1 MAYTSK
7 QSARNNQAAEES
19 AVKQAT
25 AQQTAP
31 AFSDQRASTS
41 VQLKQQQMMNAS
53 DTNPLQRVEDE
64 ELLQGKFE
72 TAQLME
78 DEEPLQGKFA
88 PAQLMEEE
96 EPLQGKFETAQ
107 LAEEEELLQ
116 GKFSSPTTAQLEEK
130 PNNTGL
136 PNQLKSGIESL
147 SGMSMDGVK
156 VHYNSDKPAQ
166 LNAHAYAQG
175 TEIHVAPG
183 QEQHLPHEAWHVVQQ
198 AQGRVKP
205 TMQMKAGVPVND
217 DAGLESEADVMG
229 AKAMSIQTKPAGQLK
244 ATEVRSANFNSD
256 MIQPKFTF
264 KKKQY
269 DNKSSEKD
277 LAKVKVHGIKT
288 ATIKLLAQN
297 EHDFGVLDKKSDFN
311 TAEETLKKIN
321 SVGDGASSST
331 SIEVEQPIQDDG
343 LEKIEIQKSP
353 DQEIQIAFS
362 GEYNSKKN
370 PCVSVDLMLLMKD
383 RGELSI
389 EEVAYRNNMIAN
401 GFKYFFTWCPPG
413 GPKILLGEWHV
424 HWNAKKE
431 AGTPGW
437 KKGKDGE
444 KQATGNEMRP
454 LLFEYW
460 GGKPPKQKGQKEQ
473 EKARVEKLR
482 GSEELNRQRR
492 EEDRAKSR
500 VKGLEVEPIESPSS
514 TGLVENTNEGLET
527 DNLDSIQMQIAL
539 DLAEMYGW
547 SESTVK
553 EMVARDEFL
562 EQAMLR
568 VNRKREDISYIS

>member
-25 AQQTAP
+25 AQQAAP

-72 TAQLME
+72 TTQLME
-78 DEEPLQGKFA
+78 EEEELLQGKFA
-88 PAQLMEEE
+88 TAQLMEEE

-175 TEIHVAPG
+175 TDIHVAPG

-217 DAGLESEADVMG
+217 DVGLETEADVMG
-229 AKAMSIQTKPAGQLK
+229 AKALT
-244 ATEVRSANFNSD
+244 TV
-256 MIQPKFTF
+256 
-264 KKKQY
+264 
-269 DNKSSEKD
+269 
-277 LAKVKVHGIKT
+277 
-288 ATIKLLAQN
+288 
-297 EHDFGVLDKKSDFN
+297 
-311 TAEETLKKIN
+311 
-321 SVGDGASSST
+321 
-331 SIEVEQPIQDDG
+331 
-343 LEKIEIQKSP
+343 
-353 DQEIQIAFS
+353 
-362 GEYNSKKN
+362 SK
-370 PCVSVDLMLLMKD
+370 
-383 RGELSI
+383 RI
-389 EEVAYRNNMIAN
+389 
-401 GFKYFFTWCPPG
+401 
-413 GPKILLGEWHV
+413 
-424 HWNAKKE
+424 
-431 AGTPGW
+431 
-437 KKGKDGE
+437 
-444 KQATGNEMRP
+444 
-454 LLFEYW
+454 
-460 GGKPPKQKGQKEQ
+460 
-473 EKARVEKLR
+473 
-482 GSEELNRQRR
+482 
-492 EEDRAKSR
+492 
-500 VKGLEVEPIESPSS
+500 
-514 TGLVENTNEGLET
+514 
-527 DNLDSIQMQIAL
+527 
-539 DLAEMYGW
+539 
-547 SESTVK
+547 
-553 EMVARDEFL
+553 
-562 EQAMLR
+562 
-568 VNRKREDISYIS
+568 